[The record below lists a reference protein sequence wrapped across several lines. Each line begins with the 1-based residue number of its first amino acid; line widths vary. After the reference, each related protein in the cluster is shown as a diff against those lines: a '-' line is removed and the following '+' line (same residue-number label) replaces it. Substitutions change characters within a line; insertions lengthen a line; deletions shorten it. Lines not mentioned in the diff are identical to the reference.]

1 MKTQKQVFSK
11 MVGSS
16 LHQGKFAIVTKFFR
30 TVTFGEPMLIHFEYT
45 HSYKMNKKPL

>member
-16 LHQGKFAIVTKFFR
+16 LHQGKFAIVTNCFL
-30 TVTFGEPMLIHFEYT
+30 EL
-45 HSYKMNKKPL
+45 